1 MGASHRVTTTMLPM
15 VALVLAHCGSSVA
28 PLGDA
33 AADASAEVSA
43 PDLDRSVPAS
53 EVSGDVADD
62 APEVALDAPVD
73 GAMDAV
79 TDLPGDAADGAM
91 EAALDAAMEVDV
103 RAVVDVAPVM
113 DRVEPLDITLVE
125 DLPVLLPD
133 APATDAPLPV
143 DVGATCAT
151 GLLDRCPAAAPG
163 PCPALVSGRTTVVR
177 FSGLSAD
184 VLLSCEG
191 SLSRNGRDGLLPL
204 VVTSPSDLTLSAQP
218 GSGDVAVMALYRAS
232 GCGLPSGELR
242 CVNPSRLGETARTTV
257 SSLEPG
263 TYYVA
268 VTSLL
273 GGNVSLRADLAPAR
287 PRRRGDACPGV
298 PVMPDGVASTL
309 STADFQPLA
318 DYGTTCGADS
328 SATAWVDAV
337 FSYTLTER
345 RDVTVEVASLE
356 GGSVSMEIDSACGR
370 RDTALPPC
378 VSGATVRRVVRD
390 QPPGT
395 WYVTVDR
402 RTNNP
407 ARTLRAT
414 VTTAPPTPTHTADRC
429 PGLALR
435 EGEAVSVP
443 VESLQGDD
451 RLSCLGALRVDG
463 HFSLVAPAEN
473 RDVLVNVRG
482 ATDVVALAVPGA
494 CGAPSVDCVATDERE
509 GPNLWRRLQGL
520 VPGRTYDLTVGA
532 SQSRDALT
540 VRYLTL
546 PTAVRAAVGGH
557 SSCGRAAALPAEG
570 GLFTG
575 TTSSGDRALSTACGG
590 IACLGGRRVYH
601 RLTLAEPRRVVV
613 NTYGSSFDTL
623 VQVLS
628 GDCPGRAVDGG
639 CSDNAMGTAAMVDV
653 SLAAGSYVIVVAGC
667 GVSAQGNYALD
678 VSVLPP

>member
-1 MGASHRVTTTMLPM
+1 MGASHRVTTMLPM
-15 VALVLAHCGSSVA
+15 VALVLAHCGSSAAPQGDATTEASADLVA
-28 PLGDA
+28 PE
-33 AADASAEVSA
+33 ADRAE
-43 PDLDRSVPAS
+43 
-53 EVSGDVADD
+53 
-62 APEVALDAPVD
+62 PVD
-73 GAMDAV
+73 GADVIAPDAPEAS
-79 TDLPGDAADGAM
+79 LDAPT
-91 EAALDAAMEVDV
+91 DAAMDAAPDLPSDASDGSVDV
-103 RAVVDVAPVM
+103 GIDAPADADARADSGVTAAA

-125 DLPVLLPD
+125 DLPVLIPD
-133 APATDAPLPV
+133 APAPDAPSPP
-143 DVGATCAT
+143 DSGATCAT
-151 GLLDRCPAAAPG
+151 GLLDRCPAVAPG
-163 PCPALVSGRTTVVR
+163 ACPALMPGRTTTVR
-177 FSGLSAD
+177 FSGLIAD

-191 SLSRNGRDGLLPL
+191 SLSRNGRDGLVPL

-218 GSGDVAVMALYRAS
+218 GSGDVAVLALYRAG

-242 CVNPSRLGETARTTV
+242 CVNPSRLGEAARTTV

-268 VTSLL
+268 VSSLL
-273 GGNVSLRADLAPAR
+273 GGSVALRADLAPAR
-287 PRRRGDACPGV
+287 PRRRGDVCPGV
-298 PVMPDGVASTL
+298 PVMPDGVATTL
-309 STADFQPLA
+309 STADFQPQA

-328 SATAWVDAV
+328 SSTAWVDAV

-345 RDVTVEVASLE
+345 RDVTVEVTAVE
-356 GGSVSMEIDSACGR
+356 GGSVSMEVDSACGR

-378 VSGATVRRVVRD
+378 VSGSTVRRVVRD

-407 ARTLRAT
+407 AHTLRAT
-414 VTTAPPTPTHTADRC
+414 VTTAPPTPTHAADRC
-429 PGLALR
+429 PGVSLR

-451 RLSCLGALRVDG
+451 HLSCLGALRADG
-463 HFSLVAPAEN
+463 HFSFVAPAAD
-473 RDVLVNVRG
+473 RDVLLNVRG
-482 ATDVVALAVPGA
+482 ASDVVALSMPDTCGGA
-494 CGAPSVDCVATDERE
+494 SAECVATDERE

-520 VPGRTYDLTVGA
+520 VPGRTYDLTVGS
-532 SQSRDALT
+532 SQSRDALA

-546 PTAVRAAVGGH
+546 PAAVRAAVSGH
-557 SSCGRAAALPAEG
+557 NSCGRAATVPAGG

-575 TTSSGDRALSTACGG
+575 TTSSGDRGLSTACGG

-601 RLTLAEPRRVVV
+601 RLTLTEPRRVVV
-613 NTYGSSFDTL
+613 NTFGSSFDTL

-653 SLAAGSYVIVVAGC
+653 SLPAGSYVIMVAGC
-667 GVSAQGNYALD
+667 GVTAQGNYALD